1 MSKKQNQIE
10 VINRLIEKNRE
21 MSFELIKKIVEH
33 DNRIKQKIINA
44 LLDALVKSKYS
55 MNKCK
60 DCNEEA
66 VMTWIG
72 IGVFCDACFHKEY
85 LKRYPEAL
93 DEHLQLVSKRRKM

>member
-44 LLDALVKSKYS
+44 LLDA
-55 MNKCK
+55 NQ
-60 DCNEEA
+60 
-66 VMTWIG
+66 
-72 IGVFCDACFHKEY
+72 HK
-85 LKRYPEAL
+85 K
-93 DEHLQLVSKRRKM
+93 